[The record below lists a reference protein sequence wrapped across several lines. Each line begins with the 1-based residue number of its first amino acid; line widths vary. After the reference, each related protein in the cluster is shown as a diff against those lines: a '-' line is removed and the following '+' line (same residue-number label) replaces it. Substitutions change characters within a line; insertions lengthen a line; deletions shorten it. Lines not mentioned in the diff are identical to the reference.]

1 VALREAPTDVDDLL
15 ARGQRL
21 LMTAEVGEADAD
33 VARARREYVRGDSI
47 RVALRDAPKDIDG
60 LLARRQCLLA
70 AAEAKE
76 AIAKVAQAPSEISED
91 GDLLIAQREGTDA
104 WSEEDAVDR
113 MLGPLP
119 GARILFF
126 KSAIT
131 LSLPTICWV
140 RSTASSRSA
149 NV

>member
-1 VALREAPTDVDDLL
+1 MLVLLRLPARSRKKAFGWLCARRRRMSTTSWLEAS
-15 ARGQRL
+15 L

-33 VARARREYVRGDSI
+33 VAQARREYVRGDSI
-47 RVALRDAPKDIDG
+47 RAALRDAPKDVDG

-91 GDLLIAQREGTDA
+91 GDPLIAQREGTDA

-119 GARILFF
+119 AARILF
-126 KSAIT
+126 
-131 LSLPTICWV
+131 
-140 RSTASSRSA
+140 SSRQ
-149 NV
+149 